1 MDECRFWQVLKQKSI
16 FTLGI
21 ETGNARICYFIIKGL
36 LRVLLNCQDLSI
48 PNFSLFGIFMS
59 IKYWHAFITWYCT
72 RWFGVLQ
79 CSTTTTL
86 GVFYVLYVVRW
97 SLCWLNQSGGSAL
110 EEIPCDVICLR
121 KKKTCPGMG
130 KIKFV
135 DNITNIHINC
145 HKTADMLFLHKIQ
158 HIYQFSRLFG
168 EKYIYPRGSL

>member
-1 MDECRFWQVLKQKSI
+1 MRLSRDTVLGDS
-16 FTLGI
+16 
-21 ETGNARICYFIIKGL
+21 EYYNV
-36 LRVLLNCQDLSI
+36 VLLPHLEC
-48 PNFSLFGIFMS
+48 F
-59 IKYWHAFITWYCT
+59 TYCT
-72 RWFGVLQ
+72 
-79 CSTTTTL
+79 S
-86 GVFYVLYVVRW
+86 YVGRYVD
-97 SLCWLNQSGGSAL
+97 CNQSGGSAL